1 MAFTSVLREL
11 PRYPRALTAVGVLA
25 LAVGF
30 LAMFRVGPGGIESR
44 HYEVGYARAAA
55 VVDTRPSQTV
65 DALQAGGAIAELM
78 NRAVL
83 IADLMTRSPLR
94 EEIADRAGVPRE
106 ELLTQ
111 RPMNLLEKR
120 LTQREVVRTTVA
132 EGEPEASIL
141 RVGVN
146 PLLEGENPIIGIDV
160 RAPDPARAARLA
172 DAAIAVIRDDLARTP
187 SSDSAPK
194 RPLEVR
200 QLEPATAETASVGSS
215 PILAILAA
223 VGVLAVGCAATLAGA
238 RVREALRRR
247 RRASSGPTTD
257 RPMGATRK

>member
-1 MAFTSVLREL
+1 MRLPSLLREL
-11 PRYPRALTAVGVLA
+11 RRHRRAVAAVVTLS

-30 LAMFRVGPGGIESR
+30 VALFRVGPGGIESR
-44 HYEVGYARAAA
+44 RHEVGYARAAA
-55 VVDTRPSQTV
+55 VVDTRPSQAV

-120 LTQREVVRTTVA
+120 LTQREVLRTTVS
-132 EGEPEASIL
+132 EDDPEASLL

-160 RAPDPARAARLA
+160 RAPDPGRAARLA
-172 DAAIAVIRDDLARTP
+172 DAAIAVIRDDLARAP
-187 SSDSAPK
+187 SSDSQPK

-200 QLEPATAETASVGSS
+200 QLEPATAETVTLGPS
-215 PILAILAA
+215 PLFAALAAIAVLAI
-223 VGVLAVGCAATLAGA
+223 GCAATLAA
-238 RVREALRRR
+238 VRMRAALRRR
-247 RRASSGPTTD
+247 PVRS
-257 RPMGATRK
+257 

>member
-1 MAFTSVLREL
+1 MRPPSLLCEL
-11 PRYPRALTAVGVLA
+11 GRQPRAVAAVVALS

-30 LAMFRVGPGGIESR
+30 LALFRVGPGGIESR
-44 HYEVGYARAAA
+44 RHEVGYARAAA
-55 VVDTRPSQTV
+55 VVDTRPSQAV

-94 EEIADRAGVPRE
+94 EEIADRADVPRE

-111 RPMNLLEKR
+111 RPMNLLEIR
-120 LTQREVVRTTVA
+120 LTQREVLRTTVA
-132 EGEPEASIL
+132 DDDSEASIL

-187 SSDSAPK
+187 SPDSPAK
-194 RPLEVR
+194 RPLEIR
-200 QLEPATAETASVGSS
+200 QLEPATAETAAIGSS
-215 PILAILAA
+215 PMLAILAA
-223 VGVLAVGCAATLAGA
+223 VAVFAVGCAATLVGA
-238 RVREALRRR
+238 RVRAALRRR
-247 RRASSGPTTD
+247 PARV
-257 RPMGATRK
+257 